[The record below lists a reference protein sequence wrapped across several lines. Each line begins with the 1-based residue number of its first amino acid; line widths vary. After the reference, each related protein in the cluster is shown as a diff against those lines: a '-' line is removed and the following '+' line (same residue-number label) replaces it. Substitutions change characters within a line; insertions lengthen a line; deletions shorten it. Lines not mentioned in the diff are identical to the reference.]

1 MMNDAGYPKKQILL
15 PWGKHTKNVENP
27 EENELHTLGY
37 PHLGLLTRGQ
47 QLVFNHSQTVFR
59 VLNLFK

>member
-1 MMNDAGYPKKQILL
+1 MWK
-15 PWGKHTKNVENP
+15 NP